1 VNASSGTLYPRKP
14 AAIRAGG
21 AQVNIPT
28 DLSLGGSIFATG
40 PIIEFGPE
48 SGSGP
53 DVETRFNTVGTGGHK
68 VVFNRYDSGGVPQE
82 EIGYLWAVNGG
93 SLYINGR
100 TEIPLRIGGAPIATV
115 NAAGLSVS
123 GAVSATGAIGYAPC
137 AGGAVTQAT
146 DKSTGVILN
155 KVCGQITTSA
165 AALAAGAGVSFTVTN
180 SQVVATDTIEL
191 VLASGNAAAGTYA
204 YQVEAVG
211 SGSFAISVRNV
222 SGGSLAEAL
231 VFNFAVKKAV
241 AA

>member
-1 VNASSGTLYPRKP
+1 
-14 AAIRAGG
+14 
-21 AQVNIPT
+21 
-28 DLSLGGSIFATG
+28 
-40 PIIEFGPE
+40 
-48 SGSGP
+48 
-53 DVETRFNTVGTGGHK
+53 
-68 VVFNRYDSGGVPQE
+68 VFNRYDSGGVPQE

-115 NAAGLSVS
+115 NGAGLSVS
-123 GAVSATGAIGYAPC
+123 GAVSATGAIGYAPG

-155 KVCGQITTSA
+155 KLCGQITMSA
-165 AALAAGAGVSFTVTN
+165 AALAAGGGVSFTVTN
-180 SQVVATDTIEL
+180 SQVAATDTIEL

-204 YQVEAVG
+204 YQVGAVS